1 MPDHHSLDE
10 TERATQERVGRLAV
24 DFPAAHAVSSLYR
37 AANAARSH
45 LTNTVLRPHDLTWT
59 GFLVLWLLWLWES
72 METRYVAES
81 VGISKATL
89 TGVTKTLISRGLVER
104 VPSDVDRRLVELRL
118 SDKGERLMAEL
129 YPSFNKAESQLVAEV
144 SPADVSTLTES
155 LRHIVRVAEEH
166 DPSAG

>member
-1 MPDHHSLDE
+1 MPDHHSLEE
-10 TERATQERVGRLAV
+10 TERATQARVGRLAV
-24 DFPAAHAVSSLYR
+24 DFEAARAVSSLYR

-45 LTNTVLRPHDLTWT
+45 LTNTVLRPHELTWT
-59 GFLVLWLLWLWES
+59 GFLVLWLLWLWDS
-72 METRYVAES
+72 METRHVAES

-89 TGVTKTLISRGLVER
+89 TGVTKTLMSRGLVDR

-129 YPSFNKAESQLVAEV
+129 YPSFNRAEAQLVQGLPV
-144 SPADVSTLTES
+144 ADVVVLTEA

-166 DPSAG
+166 DPTAV

>member
-1 MPDHHSLDE
+1 MPDHHSLEE

-24 DFPAAHAVSSLYR
+24 DFAAAHAISSLYR

-72 METRYVAES
+72 METRHVAES

-89 TGVTKTLISRGLVER
+89 TGVTKTLMSRGLIDR
-104 VPSDVDRRLVELRL
+104 VPSELDRRLVELRL
-118 SDKGERLMAEL
+118 SDKGERLMGEL
-129 YPSFNKAESQLVAEV
+129 YPSFNKAEAQLVEGL
-144 SPADVSTLTES
+144 PASDVTVITEA
-155 LRHIVRVAEEH
+155 LRHIVQVAEDH
-166 DPSAG
+166 DTSTL

>member
-1 MPDHHSLDE
+1 MPDHHSLEE

-24 DFPAAHAVSSLYR
+24 DFDAAHAVMSLYR

-45 LTNTVLRPHDLTWT
+45 LTNNVLRPHDLTWT

-72 METRYVAES
+72 METRHVAES

-89 TGVTKTLISRGLVER
+89 TGVMKTLVSRGLVDR
-104 VPSDVDRRLVELRL
+104 VPSQQDRRLVELRL
-118 SDKGERLMAEL
+118 SRDGERLMSEL
-129 YPSFNKAESQLVAEV
+129 YPGFNKAEAQLVEGLPG
-144 SPADVSTLTES
+144 SDVATLTDA

-166 DPSAG
+166 DPTAV

>member
-1 MPDHHSLDE
+1 MPDHHTLDE

-45 LTNTVLRPHDLTWT
+45 LTNTVLRRHDLTWT

-89 TGVTKTLISRGLVER
+89 TGVTKTLVSRGLVDR
-104 VPSDVDRRLVELRL
+104 VPSELDRRLVELRL

-129 YPSFNKAESQLVAEV
+129 YPSLNKAEAQLVDGLR
-144 SPADVSTLTES
+144 PGDVSTLTDS
-155 LRHIVRVAEEH
+155 LRHIVQVAEEH

>member
-1 MPDHHSLDE
+1 MPDQHSLEE

-24 DFPAAHAVSSLYR
+24 DFPAAHAISSLYR

-59 GFLVLWLLWLWES
+59 GFLVMWLLWLWQS
-72 METRYVAES
+72 METRHVAES

-89 TGVTKTLISRGLVER
+89 TGVTKTLMTRGLIDR
-104 VPSDVDRRLVELRL
+104 VPSEVDRRLVSLKL

-129 YPSFNKAESQLVAEV
+129 YPEFNRAEAELVAGMP
-144 SPADVSTLTES
+144 PAEIAVLTEA
-155 LRHIVRVAEEH
+155 LRHVVTVAEEH
-166 DPSAG
+166 EPTA